1 MHISKWRKIS
11 NIRNSILLMELFLLI
26 REKLFSMLC
35 SGSFFSWVSLLLLQ
49 SCLSFCRLNSTL
61 LFFMLKWTKILLYLE
76 QQQKCFT
83 IIEYATS
90 LVQFLKEKKVYK
102 ITSRKKPTT
111 DIFNRRFPH
120 VSLQSSKCLFLS
132 CLLSQL
138 SLFLILQFLLYLS
151 DELKAWK
158 AVVFYLY

>member
-1 MHISKWRKIS
+1 
-11 NIRNSILLMELFLLI
+11 MELFLLI
-26 REKLFSMLC
+26 REKLCSMLC
-35 SGSFFSWVSLLLLQ
+35 SGSFFPGYLYSYYNPV
-49 SCLSFCRLNSTL
+49 CLFVDLIVCCY
-61 LFFMLKWTKILLYLE
+61 FFMLKWTKILLYLE

-83 IIEYATS
+83 MMECATS

-111 DIFNRRFPH
+111 DIFDRRFTH

-151 DELKAWK
+151 DELKA
-158 AVVFYLY
+158 